1 MSNDKDKNL
10 RSASTSHKQFEELDE
25 KGKPATIVK
34 SITERAKE
42 FIVKIDSQI
51 VEKFKIEKSQ
61 KPADQIAIYKK
72 QIEQYRQL
80 FYTEYIAFG
89 QENSDKLNTITSQE
103 SKIQKL
109 EQTVDKLNV
118 TLSKTAQA
126 SDFEEDVD
134 LGAEYT
140 NVNRILQEIDEALS
154 LDPTSETA
162 EVGRIKNLLEILN
175 KSRNFIKYQKTQFS
189 EDLIRRLS
197 QIKELEEQ
205 INLQET
211 ENMNVEAKDAIMA
224 IPVFSGD
231 MKEFDAFMNTCDL
244 YDQLVQDKPN
254 LLIIIKAKIRGEAL
268 SKVSPMDDCTTWALL
283 KGRLRERIKKPVSLE
298 FAQEDLNTVFQRGD
312 ESVESYGKKVKEK
325 LRKLNEA
332 SMSLAESNAEKSVL
346 RKANEKLAISK
357 FEQNIRNSTIRVLV
371 SASAKTS
378 LDDAIQTAM
387 QKELIEKNK
396 NIKTCSYCNMDNHTF
411 ENCRRRQASNQASS
425 SNKNRF
431 PKPGYSSGYRESN
444 QSNSNNPN
452 NSSNSGY
459 RDLNFNKSNYK
470 DSNANKTFNKN
481 ETKQES
487 SSSNSADQNKNRNFG
502 KYPSYKNFNNKNV
515 RMVEHDEDMDMTT
528 LQDVLDEESS
538 YDSSKN
544 E

>member
-197 QIKELEEQ
+197 QIKELE
-205 INLQET
+205 
-211 ENMNVEAKDAIMA
+211 
-224 IPVFSGD
+224 
-231 MKEFDAFMNTCDL
+231 
-244 YDQLVQDKPN
+244 
-254 LLIIIKAKIRGEAL
+254 
-268 SKVSPMDDCTTWALL
+268 
-283 KGRLRERIKKPVSLE
+283 
-298 FAQEDLNTVFQRGD
+298 
-312 ESVESYGKKVKEK
+312 
-325 LRKLNEA
+325 
-332 SMSLAESNAEKSVL
+332 
-346 RKANEKLAISK
+346 
-357 FEQNIRNSTIRVLV
+357 
-371 SASAKTS
+371 
-378 LDDAIQTAM
+378 
-387 QKELIEKNK
+387 
-396 NIKTCSYCNMDNHTF
+396 
-411 ENCRRRQASNQASS
+411 
-425 SNKNRF
+425 
-431 PKPGYSSGYRESN
+431 
-444 QSNSNNPN
+444 
-452 NSSNSGY
+452 
-459 RDLNFNKSNYK
+459 
-470 DSNANKTFNKN
+470 
-481 ETKQES
+481 
-487 SSSNSADQNKNRNFG
+487 
-502 KYPSYKNFNNKNV
+502 
-515 RMVEHDEDMDMTT
+515 
-528 LQDVLDEESS
+528 
-538 YDSSKN
+538 
-544 E
+544 